1 MVFYHPFHARIYTD
15 FRHKLYV
22 SIFTIEIHREIK
34 FSDDAGWRMREMEIR
49 RVQVTGGASFVV
61 TLPKDW
67 AESQKIVK
75 NDPVGLVV
83 QPDGTLLITKKITE
97 DPEQRV
103 KEIDSSTIADPAFLF
118 RMLIGAYITGF
129 TVIHITAKQR
139 FPPFVRTVVRDF
151 TRMTIGQEVV
161 EETETSITI
170 KDLLNPSEMPFDNTL
185 KRMFV
190 IIKNMHEDAITALDT
205 HNRSLAMD
213 VINRDTDVDRLN
225 WLIARQTNM
234 ILQNASLSRKMGIS
248 PNMAMNYTMISR
260 ITERVGDHAVR
271 IAEHSLPIIDVDF
284 DKKFINAIKKSSA
297 LSLEIFDRSII
308 SFFNADMKEAHRN
321 IESLTALEDI
331 CGDINNMV
339 LKQDALVALNIAYI
353 SESIR
358 RAGEYAGD
366 ISETVINLLV
376 EDEITPSRA
385 KIRK

>member
-1 MVFYHPFHARIYTD
+1 
-15 FRHKLYV
+15 
-22 SIFTIEIHREIK
+22 
-34 FSDDAGWRMREMEIR
+34 MEIR

-75 NDPVGLVV
+75 NDPVGLIV
-83 QPDGTLLITKKITE
+83 QPDGTLLITKQITE
-97 DPEQRV
+97 EPVQRV
-103 KEIDSSTIADPAFLF
+103 KEIDSTAISDPAFLF

-129 TVIHITAKQR
+129 TVIRITTKVR
-139 FPPFVRTVVRDF
+139 FPPFVRTVVREF
-151 TRMTIGQEVV
+151 TQMTIGQEVV
-161 EETETSITI
+161 EETESVITI
-170 KDLLNPSEMPFDNTL
+170 KDLLNPSEMPYDNTI

-190 IIKNMHEDAITALDT
+190 IIKTMHEDAMTALET

-213 VINRDTDVDRLN
+213 VIKRDTDADRLN

-248 PNMAMNYTMISR
+248 QNMAMNYYQLSR
-260 ITERVGDHAVR
+260 IIERVGDHAVR

-284 DKKFINAIKKSSA
+284 DRKFMNAIKKASA
-297 LSLEIFDRSII
+297 LSLEIFDRSIVT
-308 SFFNADMKEAHRN
+308 FFNADMKEAHRN
-321 IESLTALEDI
+321 IESIMALENI
-331 CGDINNMV
+331 CGEINNMV

-358 RAGEYAGD
+358 RSGEYAGD

-376 EDEITPSRA
+376 DNEIAPARA
-385 KIRK
+385 KGRK

>member
-1 MVFYHPFHARIYTD
+1 
-15 FRHKLYV
+15 
-22 SIFTIEIHREIK
+22 
-34 FSDDAGWRMREMEIR
+34 MEIR

-67 AESQKIVK
+67 AEAQKIAK

-97 DPEQRV
+97 ERVQRL
-103 KEIDSSTIADPAFLF
+103 KEIDISTIADPAFLF
-118 RMLIGAYITGF
+118 RMLIGTYITGF
-129 TVIHITAKQR
+129 TVIRITTKQR

-161 EETETSITI
+161 EETETVITI
-170 KDLLNPSEMPFDNTL
+170 KDLLNPAEMPFDNTL
-185 KRMFV
+185 KRMVV

-213 VINRDTDVDRLN
+213 VINRDTDADRLN

-248 PNMAMNYTMISR
+248 PNMAMNYCMLSR
-260 ITERVGDHAVR
+260 IIERVGDHAVR
-271 IAEHSLPIIDVDF
+271 IADRSLPILEVDF
-284 DKKFINAIKKSSA
+284 DKKFLNAIRKSSA
-297 LSLEIFDRSII
+297 LSMEIFTRSIV

-321 IESLTALEDI
+321 IESITALENL
-331 CGDINNMV
+331 CGEINNMV

-376 EDEITPSRA
+376 ENEIAPVRL

>member
-1 MVFYHPFHARIYTD
+1 
-15 FRHKLYV
+15 
-22 SIFTIEIHREIK
+22 
-34 FSDDAGWRMREMEIR
+34 MEIR

-67 AESQKIVK
+67 AESQKIAK
-75 NDPVGLVV
+75 NDPVGLIV

-97 DPEQRV
+97 DPVQRL

-118 RMLIGAYITGF
+118 RMLIGTYITGF
-129 TVIHITAKQR
+129 NVIRITTKQR

-151 TRMTIGQEVV
+151 TQMTIGQEVV
-161 EETETSITI
+161 EETETAITI
-170 KDLLNPSEMPFDNTL
+170 KDLLNPSEMPFENTL

-190 IIKNMHEDAITALDT
+190 IIKNMHEDAITALET
-205 HNRSLAMD
+205 HNRTLATD
-213 VINRDTDVDRLN
+213 VINRDTDADRLN

-234 ILQNASLSRKMGIS
+234 ILQNASLSRKMDIS
-248 PNMAMNYTMISR
+248 PGMAMNYYMISR
-260 ITERVGDHAVR
+260 IIERVGDHAVR
-271 IAEHSLPIIDVDF
+271 IAEHSLPILDVDF
-284 DKKFINAIKKSSA
+284 DKKFMNAIKKAST
-297 LSLEIFDRSII
+297 LSLEIFDRSIV

-321 IESLTALEDI
+321 IESITALENI
-331 CGDINNMV
+331 CGEINNMV

-376 EDEITPSRA
+376 ENEIAPSRA

>member
-1 MVFYHPFHARIYTD
+1 M
-15 FRHKLYV
+15 
-22 SIFTIEIHREIK
+22 S
-34 FSDDAGWRMREMEIR
+34 GMEIR

-67 AESQKIVK
+67 AEAQNIRK
-75 NDPVGLVV
+75 NDPVGLVA

-97 DPEQRV
+97 DPIQRV
-103 KEIDSSTIADPAFLF
+103 KDIDTTAITDPAFLF

-129 TVIHITAKQR
+129 TVIRITTKVR

-151 TRMTIGQEVV
+151 TQMTIGQEVV

-170 KDLLNPSEMPFDNTL
+170 KDLLNPAEMPYDNTL
-185 KRMFV
+185 KRMYV
-190 IIKNMHEDAITALDT
+190 IIKTMHEDAITALET

-213 VINRDTDVDRLN
+213 VIKRDTDADRLN
-225 WLIARQTNM
+225 WLIARQTTM

-248 PNMAMNYTMISR
+248 PNMATNYYMLSR
-260 ITERVGDHAVR
+260 IIERVGDHAVR
-271 IAEHSLPIIDVDF
+271 IAEHSIPIIDVDF
-284 DKKFINAIKKSSA
+284 DKKFMNAIRKASA

-308 SFFNADMKEAHRN
+308 TFFNADMKEAHRN
-321 IESLTALEDI
+321 IESITALENI
-331 CGDINNMV
+331 CGEINNMV

-376 EDEITPSRA
+376 DNEIAPHPA
-385 KIRK
+385 KGRK

>member
-1 MVFYHPFHARIYTD
+1 
-15 FRHKLYV
+15 
-22 SIFTIEIHREIK
+22 
-34 FSDDAGWRMREMEIR
+34 MEIR

-75 NDPVGLVV
+75 NDPLGLIV
-83 QPDGTLLITKKITE
+83 QPDGTLLVTKKITE
-97 DPEQRV
+97 EAEQRI
-103 KEIDSSTIADPAFLF
+103 KEIDSSTITDPAFLF

-129 TVIHITAKQR
+129 TQIRITTKQR

-161 EETETSITI
+161 EETGTVITI

-190 IIKNMHEDAITALDT
+190 IIKAMHEDAVTALDT

-213 VINRDTDVDRLN
+213 VINRDTDADRLN

-234 ILQNASLSRKMGIS
+234 ILQNAGLSRKMGIS
-248 PNMAMNYTMISR
+248 PNMAMNYYMLSR
-260 ITERVGDHAVR
+260 IIERVGDHAVR

-284 DKKFINAIKKSSA
+284 DKKFMNAIKKAST
-297 LSLEIFDRSII
+297 LSLEIFDRSIV

-321 IESLTALEDI
+321 IESITALENI

-376 EDEITPSRA
+376 ENEIAPARA
-385 KIRK
+385 KARK